1 MLQQHKNH
9 VFRLSVMFFPG
20 MIGVVHLF
28 ISYFRFLLLPFPP
41 WMLTKNYH
49 THDRL
54 CDYSPPTLCVFNLC
68 IIVSYDILNQA
79 PLVPSCYQQLMPKI
93 LIYNTSQHASE
104 SPSNHSRPISSHCS
118 FSSLHIIRQK
128 ECKTRGDLL
137 ENNALGKCCKTFE
150 SLFVKVVRLLLL

>member
-1 MLQQHKNH
+1 M
-9 VFRLSVMFFPG
+9 
-20 MIGVVHLF
+20 LF
-28 ISYFRFLLLPFPP
+28 ICLFRTSGFYFCLSLPECSRKTTTPMTGCVIIP
-41 WMLTKNYH
+41 
-49 THDRL
+49 
-54 CDYSPPTLCVFNLC
+54 PPTLCVFNLC

-150 SLFVKVVRLLLL
+150 SLFVKVVRLVLL